1 MSYRA
6 AQGWLA
12 EVYSHMQLQ
21 NILIAILYNLVNDE
35 FKGKDITELIMR
47 TQEDRLKDKLL
58 INQK

>member
-1 MSYRA
+1 MEIPLLSS
-6 AQGWLA
+6 QLNNNDD
-12 EVYSHMQLQ
+12 EQLQ

>member
-1 MSYRA
+1 MEILLLSS
-6 AQGWLA
+6 QLNNNDD
-12 EVYSHMQLQ
+12 EQLQ